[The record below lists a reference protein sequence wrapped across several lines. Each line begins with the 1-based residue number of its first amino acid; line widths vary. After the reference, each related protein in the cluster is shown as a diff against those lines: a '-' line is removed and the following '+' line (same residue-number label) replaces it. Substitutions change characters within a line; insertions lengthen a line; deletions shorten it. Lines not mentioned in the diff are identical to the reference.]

1 MIKKEK
7 NDIIIYESKIASNF
21 EAVDRCVNEI
31 LNKMSEFEAL
41 KDEELIFRTSFVL
54 RELLN
59 NSVEHGNKFDENK
72 DIDCLV
78 LYSPP
83 HLKIEIVDEGE
94 GFEIDQTYYEALEN
108 DHRNRRRGLKLV
120 EALDFELIITKNKFK
135 LHTHIEE
142 RG

>member
-7 NDIIIYESKIASNF
+7 SDIIIYEKKIASNF
-21 EAVDRCVNEI
+21 EAVDRCVNDI
-31 LNKMSEFEAL
+31 LQKMKTFDPL
-41 KDEELIFRTSFVL
+41 KDEELLFKTSFVL

-72 DIDCLV
+72 GIDCLV

-83 HLKIEIVDEGE
+83 YLKIEIQDEGE
-94 GFEIDQTYYEALEN
+94 GFEIDQTYFEALEN

-120 EALDFELIITKNKFK
+120 EALNFELIISKNKFK

>member
-1 MIKKEK
+1 MKTF
-7 NDIIIYESKIASNF
+7 DP
-21 EAVDRCVNEI
+21 
-31 LNKMSEFEAL
+31 L
-41 KDEELIFRTSFVL
+41 KDEELLFKTSFVL

-72 DIDCLV
+72 GIDCLV

-83 HLKIEIVDEGE
+83 YLKIEIQDEGE
-94 GFEIDQTYYEALEN
+94 GFEIDQTYFEALEN

-120 EALDFELIITKNKFK
+120 EALNFELNINKNKFK